1 MKKRFSA
8 RSGRPAGQAVPEFAG
23 VAAVFLLLLFAITEM
38 GIVVYRYNSVSQ
50 AAREAARYAIVH
62 GPTSVS
68 PATNDQIEGIAEGI
82 APFLTSTNFTTPF
95 FVTDPNDT
103 KQTDAKISI
112 SYSYAQTIPFMPSAA
127 LTFTTTSQMLVSR

>member
-1 MKKRFSA
+1 MKKQFSA
-8 RSGRPAGQAVPEFAG
+8 RSGRPAGQALPEFAG
-23 VAAVFLLLLFAITEM
+23 VAATFLLLLFAITEM

-68 PATNDQIEGIAEGI
+68 PATDGDIEGIAEGI
-82 APFLTSTNFTTPF
+82 APFLSSTNFTTPF

-103 KQTDAKISI
+103 KQKDAKISI
-112 SYSYAQTIPFMPSAA
+112 SYNYAQFIPFMSSAT
-127 LTFTTTSQMLVSR
+127 LTFTSTSQMLVSQ